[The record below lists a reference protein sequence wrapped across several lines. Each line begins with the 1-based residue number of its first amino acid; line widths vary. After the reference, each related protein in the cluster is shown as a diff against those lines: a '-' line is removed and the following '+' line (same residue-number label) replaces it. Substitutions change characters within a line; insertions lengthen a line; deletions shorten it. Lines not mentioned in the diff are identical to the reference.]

1 MSTDNR
7 RKLMALLITTLLFI
21 GISGILFF
29 NNHALKTKIND
40 QHEQLDS
47 LAYFRDHLKLE
58 LKTIREELNTY
69 KGKSAEL
76 DQLLNEA
83 NRAIE
88 EKEIRIKQLSR
99 DHAEV
104 KRLKAELADLKKLR
118 DQYLKRIEELEAL
131 LAEKTREN
139 ENLQQQNKDL
149 VVKVGKLE
157 QQNAELDKKVQL
169 ASVLQTGNVI
179 IIGEKKGKGGKY
191 VPSKLHK
198 AERLLITFEVNENKV
213 ATPGERI
220 IYVRVAKPDG
230 TLIQNKQSGSFTNTD
245 KNLSMEYTQSQK
257 INYNNAQQRVTTA
270 IELEGHQ
277 WAKGTYV
284 AEFYC
289 NGYFCG
295 SKKITLK

>member
-118 DQYLKRIEELEAL
+118 DQYLKRIEEL
-131 LAEKTREN
+131 
-139 ENLQQQNKDL
+139 
-149 VVKVGKLE
+149 
-157 QQNAELDKKVQL
+157 
-169 ASVLQTGNVI
+169 
-179 IIGEKKGKGGKY
+179 
-191 VPSKLHK
+191 
-198 AERLLITFEVNENKV
+198 
-213 ATPGERI
+213 
-220 IYVRVAKPDG
+220 
-230 TLIQNKQSGSFTNTD
+230 
-245 KNLSMEYTQSQK
+245 
-257 INYNNAQQRVTTA
+257 
-270 IELEGHQ
+270 
-277 WAKGTYV
+277 
-284 AEFYC
+284 
-289 NGYFCG
+289 
-295 SKKITLK
+295 